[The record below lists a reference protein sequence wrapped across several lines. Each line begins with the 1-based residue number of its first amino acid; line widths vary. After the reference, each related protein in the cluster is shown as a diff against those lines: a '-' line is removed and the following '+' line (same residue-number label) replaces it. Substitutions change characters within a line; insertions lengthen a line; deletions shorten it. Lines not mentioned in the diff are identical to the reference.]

1 MENVIV
7 VVVIESKYTYDVAD
21 RQLRELFRA
30 ELLLLLLLL
39 LPHLLDARG
48 RARSVC
54 FGVFVCV
61 CCF

>member
-7 VVVIESKYTYDVAD
+7 VVVIESKKNTYDVTD
-21 RQLRELFRA
+21 RQLRELFQA
-30 ELLLLLLLL
+30 ELLL

-54 FGVFVCV
+54 FMVLGVFFVCV